1 MVEITMISILFF
13 TADPYCL
20 WKTQFTEQT
29 FSSLPSNWYI
39 TGAYSGNRLSDCSGT
54 TIIGGYGI
62 VGSGSQIHGS
72 YSNLPRHSAIKVRL
86 KVYYIDSWDT
96 EVATINVAGFVK
108 QRTWYLDWGWS
119 DMCGAG
125 FNDGYFWETLQ
136 GSHTADSFS
145 INLSN
150 GLDDDAYNESLG
162 LKDVEIYL
170 IPAQCIQFFS
180 ECNYTGTMKELC
192 QGAPNLDR
200 RNIPQQIKSIRVD
213 GCGQVKLTKKGLG
226 SITITENTPCL
237 TEFDFPPVENLNR

>member
-1 MVEITMISILFF
+1 MVEVTMICILFF
-13 TADPYCL
+13 IADPYCL

-29 FSSLPSNWYI
+29 FSTFPSNWQ
-39 TGAYSGNRLSDCSGT
+39 
-54 TIIGGYGI
+54 IIGAHRYNYCWGI
-62 VGSGSQIHGS
+62 WNCWIRKLNTWIILQPPKSQ
-72 YSNLPRHSAIKVRL
+72 RTQKDA
-86 KVYYIDSWDT
+86 W
-96 EVATINVAGFVK
+96 INVAGFVT

-125 FNDGYFWETLQ
+125 FRDGYFWETLQ
-136 GSHTADSFS
+136 GSHTADTFS

-170 IPAQCIQFFS
+170 KPTQCVSFFS

-192 QGAPNLDR
+192 LGSPNLDR
-200 RNIPQQIKSIRVD
+200 RNIPQKIKSIRVD
-213 GCGQVKLTKKGLG
+213 GCGKIKLTKKGSG